1 MLWVFLQEVF
11 LKKQREVDMT
21 LIKRLLATA
30 GVLVAATSFVP
41 RTEATTV
48 VFSDGDFSGW
58 TSTTVA
64 DPGGASGSGYLV
76 AFGGN
81 PNAFYRVNQST
92 PGSTTPYSAIGMFH
106 APTGPFTY
114 DPSVSGAIQSMDFSA
129 DYKWLGVQLSMG
141 QAVGVGVEQNDNIYL
156 AFTANTQSPL
166 GWTPSGTKTLT
177 LANFGLVDAKKS
189 VSGTWTIGRD
199 LSQPPDFSAGGAP
212 LEFGLFTANSAAS
225 QQYVGY
231 DNYRLEIKPIPEP
244 STLILLTVCGLALPA
259 CAWRKRR

>member
-1 MLWVFLQEVF
+1 MLLVFLQEVF
-11 LKKQREVDMT
+11 FKKQREVDMT

-30 GVLVAATSFVP
+30 GVLVAATTFVS
-41 RTEATTV
+41 RTQATTV

-58 TSTTVA
+58 TSTIVA
-64 DPGGASGSGYLV
+64 NPGGASGSGSLV

-81 PNAFYRVNQST
+81 PGAFYRVDHST
-92 PGSTTPYSAIGMFH
+92 PGSTSPYSAIGMFH

-129 DYKWLGVQLSMG
+129 DYKWFGVQMSMG
-141 QAVGVGVEQNDNIYL
+141 QAVGVGVEQNDNIYV
-156 AFTANTQSPL
+156 AFTANTGSPL
-166 GWTPSGTKTLT
+166 AWTPSGTKTLT
-177 LANFGLVDAKKS
+177 LANFGLANAKKN

-199 LSQPPDFSAGGAP
+199 LSQPPDFSAAGAP

-244 STLILLTVCGLALPA
+244 STLILLSMGGLALLA
-259 CAWRKRR
+259 YARRKRR